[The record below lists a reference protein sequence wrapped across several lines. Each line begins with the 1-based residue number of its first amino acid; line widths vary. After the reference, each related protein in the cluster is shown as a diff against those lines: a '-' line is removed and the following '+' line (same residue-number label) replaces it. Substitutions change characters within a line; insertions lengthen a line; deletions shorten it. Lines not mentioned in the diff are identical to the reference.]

1 MASLQGWNISA
12 LFYAKTYGPL
22 AHQLD
27 EELFAYLGD
36 SLRGAVVAD
45 CGCGPGVVS
54 QKLVEHGAE
63 KVFAI
68 DVSPQMLKQVPR
80 LPQIK
85 TLQAVVEDGALQR
98 LTETEASGGFDLILF
113 KRSLYQDKPQ
123 ALRVLRDAFQCL
135 RPGGCIV
142 VIHPEGALLRYAFG
156 EPLRLQRHSL
166 YHLFNRSISL
176 FGVATGLEKYA
187 LYTRAELLTLAREA
201 AGKGEVK
208 EIASQQQAFNLVA
221 ICKSK
226 EDA

>member
-1 MASLQGWNISA
+1 MAGLQGWNISA

-27 EELFAYLGD
+27 DELFAYLGA

-54 QKLVEHGAE
+54 EKLAARGAAR
-63 KVFAI
+63 VFAI
-68 DVSPQMLKQVPR
+68 DVSPQMLKQVPT

-85 TLQAVVEDGALQR
+85 TIQAVVEDGVLRR
-98 LTETEASGGFDLILF
+98 LKETEASAGFDLILF

-123 ALRVLRDAFQCL
+123 ALRVLRDAFECL
-135 RPGGCIV
+135 RPGGRIV

-156 EPLRLQRHSL
+156 APMRLQRHSL

-176 FGVATGLEKYA
+176 FGVVTGLEKYA
-187 LYTRAELLTLAREA
+187 LYTRAELLSLAREV
-201 AGKGEVK
+201 AGGQLE
-208 EIASQQQAFNLVA
+208 EPASQQQAFNLVA
-221 ICKSK
+221 ICKPR
-226 EDA
+226 EEA